1 MKKIT
6 AVILFLLGFA
16 QTHFAQEVRLNPPK
30 KQTTKPATSKPEA
43 AKPAA
48 SKPTNTKPVATKPAE
63 TKPAASKPNTAET
76 KPTTTIAEKAYYR
89 VSIGNF
95 TDVNL
100 ADFQA
105 FVKNGFIY
113 ANPLNAGLT
122 QVFVGDTDN
131 KAIADA
137 WEKQIA
143 LKGYADAHTVK
154 EKWSDEKFTYIQ
166 LTTQS
171 VGQKI
176 NWAAFGDAGKIYV
189 IPTEKEVKI
198 VSGGFENDS
207 IAKLALTKLKKVY
220 KNAFLQTIASNR
232 VHKIGTFETG
242 SDFSLNEPLTF
253 EEEKP
258 IPPPTKVPTEVP
270 IDYYAGHF
278 SVTQLKAALTAM
290 NLYKGKIDNT
300 SDSKLENLF
309 TKAKSTERALSKYVL
324 LAQAEKQK
332 IENFSE
338 LQKAINTVLSN
349 PKSAEVTLKKSSLP
363 IAKAYRAYLL
373 FTSENGD
380 GKEVNKLMNQ
390 AIQEAFK
397 GVKENPFQFDP
408 TATYAYQGLGQLILH
423 LRYIQGVAKDE
434 PLAPTWLFTE
444 HPKEATAAYAQGKS
458 YKMVASDDFY
468 FSIEELKMAW
478 LMAQDLNPTWQEDAK
493 MMEENAQI
501 RTQLYYLPNKEEL
514 KKKDELHQWNKS
526 LWEGL
531 EAWSKKDDANV
542 PPFNAFKATYYSAM
556 LRIEKYYLNKK
567 MSQDDATTYALAVL
581 KSTVAAPL
589 KKFVIQK

>member
-6 AVILFLLGFA
+6 VLILFFLSLVRINI
-16 QTHFAQEVRLNPPK
+16 AQEVRLNPPK
-30 KQTTKPATSKPEA
+30 KQAAKPAATKPATST
-43 AKPAA
+43 
-48 SKPTNTKPVATKPAE
+48 KPTS
-63 TKPAASKPNTAET
+63 TKPAAAKSTVSTKPTSIDV
-76 KPTTTIAEKAYYR
+76 KPTTTSSVVTEKAYYR

-95 TDVNL
+95 TDANL
-100 ADFQA
+100 ADFQS
-105 FVKNGFIY
+105 FVKDGFVY
-113 ANPLNAGLT
+113 AIPLNAGLT
-122 QVFVGDTDN
+122 QVFVGNTDN
-131 KAIADA
+131 KAVADA
-137 WEKQIA
+137 WAKQFST
-143 LKGYADAHTVK
+143 KGYADAHTVK
-154 EKWSDEKFTYIQ
+154 EKWSDDKFTYVQ

-171 VGQKI
+171 IGQKI

-189 IPTEKEVKI
+189 IPSDKEIKI

-220 KNAFLQTIASNR
+220 KNAFLQSIASNR
-232 VHKIGTFETG
+232 LHKIGTFETE
-242 SDFSLNEPLTF
+242 SDFSLNEPLEF

-258 IPPPTKVPTEVP
+258 APPPPVKVQPEVV
-270 IDYYAGHF
+270 IDYYAGRF
-278 SVTQLKAALTAM
+278 SNTQLKSALASM
-290 NLYKGKIDNT
+290 NIYKGKVDNT
-300 SDSKLENLF
+300 NDAKLESIF

-332 IENFSE
+332 VENFSE

-349 PKSAEVTLKKSSLP
+349 PKSAEATIKKSSLP
-363 IAKAYRAYLL
+363 IAKAYRAYML

-444 HPKEATAAYAQGKS
+444 HPKEATAAYSQGKS

-493 MMEENAQI
+493 MMAENAQI

-542 PPFNAFKATYYSAM
+542 PQFNAFKATYYTAM
-556 LRIEKYYLNKK
+556 QRIEKYYLNKK